1 MIKDCQTLTLVWLSL
16 DDSENMAKWL
26 QKSIADF
33 KLVCR
38 DIEGGPCLHMELQ
51 MLSQSDYDKLVIR
64 TYLAGLTGVQ

>member
-1 MIKDCQTLTLVWLSL
+1 MTLVWLKL

-51 MLSQSDYDKLVIR
+51 EMSQEELDKLVIR
-64 TYLAGLTGVQ
+64 TYLAGLIGVQ